1 MPYRVTPIAILLTA
15 STLLTGH
22 SLFDPPPPPELTV
35 HEWGTFTSVAGED
48 GRVVEW
54 VPRQAP
60 SELPCFVERLPLN
73 VKGYLPGT
81 VRMETPVMY
90 FYAPVETSV
99 DVRVRFRQGVVTE
112 WYPAASVTPAALDL
126 TAYRRADFEG
136 SIAWSGV
143 AVSPSGASGFATEP
157 GRSHYY
163 QARDTDAAP
172 LRVGSQAERFLF
184 YRGVGLFS
192 PPIEARLETDGR
204 LSLKTPAGGP
214 IGDVV
219 IFENRGGLI
228 GYDVHHAAASSLTVK
243 LPTLDDASPF
253 PGKALEDLLV
263 AHGLYRRE
271 AAAMV
276 ATWRDSWFEEG
287 TRLFYLMSQPAVDA
301 ILPLDI
307 HPTPSSIVRAFVGRL
322 EIVTPAAIESL
333 QHALAAGDTRAIAR
347 YGRFLQPIADRVLA
361 RTPADERLA
370 YERRLSEAS
379 AAAASP
385 AAACR

>member
-1 MPYRVTPIAILLTA
+1 MPYRVAPIAVLLTA
-15 STLLTGH
+15 STIVSGY
-22 SLFDPPPPPELTV
+22 SIVRPSAGPELTV

-48 GRVVEW
+48 GRAQQW
-54 VPRQAP
+54 IPRQAP

-81 VRMETPVMY
+81 VRMETPVLY
-90 FYAPVETSV
+90 FYAPAETSV

-112 WYPAASVTPAALDL
+112 WYPTARVTPAALDL

-143 AVSPSGASGFATEP
+143 TVSPAAAARFATEA

-172 LRVGSQAERFLF
+172 LQVGPQAEKFLF
-184 YRGVGLFS
+184 YRGVGLFP
-192 PPIEARLETDGR
+192 PPIEARLEPDGR
-204 LSLKTPAGGP
+204 VSLRTPAGGP

-219 IFENRGGLI
+219 IFENRGGLM
-228 GYDVHHAAASSLTVK
+228 GYDVHHATTDALSVD
-243 LPTLDDASPF
+243 LPTLDDASAF

-287 TRLFYLMSQPAVDA
+287 TRLFYLMPQAAVDD
-301 ILPLDI
+301 ILPLEV
-307 HPTPSSIVRAFVGRL
+307 HPAPSSIVRAFVGRI
-322 EIVTPAAIESL
+322 EIVTPVAIESL
-333 QHALAAGDTRAIAR
+333 RHALAAGDMRGIAR
-347 YGRFLQPIADRVLA
+347 FGRFLQPIADRILA
-361 RTPADERLA
+361 RTPGDQRTAF
-370 YERRLSEAS
+370 ERRLAEAS
-379 AAAASP
+379 AAAAGP
-385 AAACR
+385 APACR